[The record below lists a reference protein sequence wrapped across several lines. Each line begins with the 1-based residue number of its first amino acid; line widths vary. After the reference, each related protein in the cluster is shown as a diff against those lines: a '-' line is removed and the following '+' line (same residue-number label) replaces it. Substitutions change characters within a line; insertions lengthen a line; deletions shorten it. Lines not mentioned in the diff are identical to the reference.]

1 MSIWLNDKTKVIV
14 QGMTGREGTFHTG
27 NMIKYG
33 TNVVAGVTPGK
44 GGDPHLGLP
53 IFDNCLDAVQHTGA
67 TASVIFVPARFCLAA
82 VQDAVD
88 SGVKFLVVITEGIP
102 LHDEIKIGALVR
114 REGVIMVGPNCPGIF
129 SVGQASMGIMPSS
142 IFKKGN
148 IGLVSR
154 SGTLTYEL
162 VDLISRAGLGISTAV
177 GIGGDRVIGARF
189 IETLK
194 AFDDDQDTLAVAM
207 VGEIGG
213 SDEEEAAEMIP
224 SLSRISNKI
233 VGFIGGRTAP
243 PGKAMGHAGAIVE
256 GNKGT
261 PQSKVEA
268 LESIGVPVPEKLS
281 EMPDILKG
289 FIS

>member
-1 MSIWLNDKTKVIV
+1 MSIWLKRDTKVIV
-14 QGMTGREGTFHTG
+14 QGMTGREGTFHTK
-27 NMIKYG
+27 NMISYG
-33 TNVVAGVTPGK
+33 TKVVAGVTPGK
-44 GGDPHLGLP
+44 GNTTHLDLP
-53 IFDNCLDAVQHTGA
+53 VFGNCFDAVQKTGSKS
-67 TASVIFVPARFCLAA
+67 SVIFVPARFCLAA
-82 VQDAVD
+82 VKDAVD
-88 SGVKFLVVITEGIP
+88 AGIKFLVVISEGIP

-114 REGVIMVGPNCPGIF
+114 KNNVTMVGPNCPGIF
-129 SVGQASMGIMPSS
+129 SVGEASMGIMPES

-194 AFDDDQDTLAVAM
+194 AFDEDEETSAIAM

-213 SDEEEAAEMIP
+213 SDEEEAAEIIP
-224 SLSRISNKI
+224 SLKRLSKKI

-268 LESIGVPVPEKLS
+268 LENAGILVPEKLS
-281 EMPDILKG
+281 EIPGILKG
-289 FIS
+289 FID